1 MANDR
6 KPIPKYYI
14 WVCLIVFV
22 ILCGLLGLIYSS
34 TGDLRN
40 ISLWLAGAG
49 ALGLLSGHTTG
60 ASSQV
65 GAASEFLKFVSGGI
79 LLPLFGGIA
88 TLLSGSGD
96 TANTLSNESIF
107 YSLEI
112 IGGFL
117 FFYSLFA
124 IIGLIV
130 GAKSRTDGIEITLAR
145 RSG

>member
-49 ALGLLSGHTTG
+49 ALGLLSGYTTG

-88 TLLSGSGD
+88 T
-96 TANTLSNESIF
+96 TLSNESIF